1 MTSPTSSAGNSLPP
15 SPNLPYR
22 GGLKGKELAVLMEYA
37 WPVGGGGV
45 VRCRRHSSQE
55 EVGLLVR
62 TFQGWR
68 IIHNIHYYNHRTT
81 RHKVICLHHIVNL

>member
-1 MTSPTSSAGNSLPP
+1 MTSLTSSAGNSLPP

-45 VRCRRHSSQE
+45 VVVRCRRHSSQE
-55 EVGLLVR
+55 EVGWLVR
-62 TFQGWR
+62 SRDGG
-68 IIHNIHYYNHRTT
+68 
-81 RHKVICLHHIVNL
+81 